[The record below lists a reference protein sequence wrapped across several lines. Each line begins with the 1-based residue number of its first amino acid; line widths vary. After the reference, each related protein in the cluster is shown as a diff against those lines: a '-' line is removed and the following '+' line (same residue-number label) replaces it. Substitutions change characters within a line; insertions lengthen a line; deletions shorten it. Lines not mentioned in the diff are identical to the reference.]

1 MKENLPFIIDRNDSR
16 SLTNQVTDGLR
27 AAIDSGFYQ
36 PGDFVPGVR
45 PLAELLGVSTII
57 TRAALRQLGKEGLLM
72 PRHGSG
78 TTVVGRDE
86 RLWRGRVLYAA
97 SGHNE
102 HYVFNEIG
110 DVLRER
116 LFRLRYQYQRV
127 PAWGK
132 LGSEGMAQ
140 LECALN
146 HGYELVVLASP
157 SPEVVRKIELRGLR
171 VVEIHEGTRPVGRHS
186 TGIHFEHKAGTEA
199 FVAHCCAAG
208 IRRVVSVGLGTSHFG
223 SMTGALREA
232 GIKVDVW
239 TIKSGP
245 SDRGVVACV
254 GKRTLDLFE
263 RKLSQGLNWL
273 PDLFHFADDYIAEAA
288 FLALAH
294 HNVRIPEDVKA
305 VTWENVGLG
314 PLYYKTLT
322 RFSFDARQAGQV
334 VADVV
339 EGLLLQKEIVTKP
352 VIAPRYLTGETF
364 PEIKK

>member
-1 MKENLPFIIDRNDSR
+1 MKDKLPFFINRNDSR

-27 AAIDSGFYQ
+27 AAINSGFYR
-36 PGDFVPGVR
+36 PGDLVPGVR

-57 TRAALRQLGKEGLLM
+57 TRAALHQLGEEGLLM
-72 PRHGSG
+72 SRHGTG
-78 TTVVGRDE
+78 TIVVDRDTQ
-86 RLWRGRVLYAA
+86 LWKGRVLYAA

-146 HGYELVVLASP
+146 QGYELVVLAAP
-157 SPEVVRKIELRGLR
+157 SPEVVKEIEARGLR
-171 VVEIHEGTRPVGRHS
+171 VVEIYEDASPIGKNS
-186 TGIHFEHKAGTEA
+186 IGIHFDHRAGTES
-199 FVAHCCAAG
+199 FVAHCRAAG
-208 IRRVVSVGLGTSHFG
+208 IRQVISVGLGTSHFG
-223 SMTGALREA
+223 SMTGALRET
-232 GIKVDVW
+232 GIKVDTW
-239 TIKSGP
+239 TIKSGK
-245 SDRGVVACV
+245 SERGVIARV
-254 GKRTLDLFE
+254 GQRTLELFE
-263 RKLSQGLNWL
+263 RKLNAGQAWL

-288 FLALAH
+288 LLAFAH
-294 HNVRIPEDVKA
+294 HKVRIPEDVKV

-322 RFSFDARQAGQV
+322 RFSFDARQAGQT

-339 EGLLLQKEIVTKP
+339 ANLLSNKEP
-352 VIAPRYLTGETF
+352 VINPIIAPQYLIGESF
-364 PEIKK
+364 PEV